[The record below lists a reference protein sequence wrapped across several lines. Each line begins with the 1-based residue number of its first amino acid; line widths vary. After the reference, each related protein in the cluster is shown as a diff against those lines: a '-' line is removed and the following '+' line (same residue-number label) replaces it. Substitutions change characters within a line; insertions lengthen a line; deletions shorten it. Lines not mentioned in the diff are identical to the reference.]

1 MNDLSGLPNGD
12 LAFGHQNVSQSD
24 LLAGYRKMVIGRR
37 LDQQATNLAKQGYL
51 TVYPSSRGQEAC
63 QISAAMALGHTDWL
77 FPTYRDTVAM
87 ITHGVHPVEALT
99 MLRGDWHCGFNPL
112 EVRTAPHSTPL
123 ATHTSHAV
131 GLAMAARH
139 TGRNAVALVLCGEGS
154 TSEGDFHEALN
165 LAAVFNVP
173 VVFLV
178 QHNGY
183 AISVP
188 SHKQCRAKSIA
199 DKAAGY
205 GMLGVSVDGNN
216 FAETFGAL
224 RSAVDAARCGEGPTL
239 IEARTYRMAP
249 HTNSDDPSL
258 YRDPAE
264 TQAWQAKDPI
274 DQLHASLTELG
285 VLDDAMNDAFAR
297 EADDLAAQLR
307 QGVIETPKHDASR
320 LFSNVYAT
328 LPPHLA
334 QQQQA
339 VTLQETYS

>member
-1 MNDLSGLPNGD
+1 MNDLSRLPTGE
-12 LAFGHQNVSQSD
+12 LAFGHLNVSAAE

-87 ITHGVHPVEALT
+87 ITHGVDPVEALT

-112 EVRTAPHSTPL
+112 ELRTAPHSTPL
-123 ATHTSHAV
+123 ATHASHAV
-131 GLAMAARH
+131 GLAMAARY

-165 LAAVFNVP
+165 LAAVFDVP

-205 GMLGVSVDGNN
+205 GMLGTSVDGNN
-216 FAETFGAL
+216 FAETFCAV
-224 RSAVDAARCGEGPTL
+224 RSAVETARCGDGPTL

-264 TQAWQAKDPI
+264 AQSWLAKDPI
-274 DQLHASLTELG
+274 DQLQASLIALG
-285 VLDDAMNDAFAR
+285 LLDDEINEDITQKAN
-297 EADDLAAQLR
+297 DLAAQLR
-307 QGVIETPKHDASR
+307 RGVMDVPEKDASR

-334 QQQQA
+334 KQQQA
-339 VTLQETYS
+339 VALQETNS